1 MIAGGLPNRQAPFL
15 LGFGIGL
22 WDWTADAERFHTCMR
37 HTECMSLMAP
47 FRLAP
52 YFRTRPWGF
61 NDLRPWFDYQTS
73 GEPIGEVWLT
83 GEMCIAE
90 TGPHAGHT
98 LKSIT
103 AEHTQELLGEAAAA
117 GEFPLL
123 VKVLF
128 PKEKLSVQV
137 HPNDALAQQYGFPRG
152 KTECWYALDA
162 TADASV
168 ALGLADGTTPEQVRA
183 AIADETLEKHLKWL
197 PVEKGDMIY
206 VDAGTV
212 HAIGPG
218 AVLLETQQSSDLTYR
233 MYDYGRGREL
243 HVDKSMEAARMT
255 TRAGKVKPVDEG
267 GHAVL
272 VREHYFE
279 MERWPLAAGAAPA
292 ALGVARPAVQMLFC
306 QSGAVKLSGEG
317 FEPFEMKQNQLAVI
331 PAGVASKITSEG
343 TSELIRIA
351 PCAV

>member
-1 MIAGGLPNRQAPFL
+1 MV
-15 LGFGIGL
+15 
-22 WDWTADAERFHTCMR
+22 
-37 HTECMSLMAP
+37 P
-47 FRLAP
+47 FRMAP

-61 NDLRPWFDYQTS
+61 PDLRPWFDYQTS

-90 TGPHAGHT
+90 TGPHAGHS
-98 LKSIT
+98 LKAIT
-103 AEHTQELLGEAAAA
+103 AEHMQELLGEAAAA

-137 HPNDALAQQYGFPRG
+137 HPDDTLAQQHGFPRG

-162 TADASV
+162 KEDAQV
-168 ALGLADGTTPEQVRA
+168 ALGLVEGTTPEQVRA
-183 AIADETLEKHLKWL
+183 GIADETLEKYLKWL
-197 PVEKGDMIY
+197 PVQTGDMIY

-243 HVDKSMEAARMT
+243 HVEKSMQATRVK
-255 TRAGKVKPVDEG
+255 TRAGKVQPVAEG
-267 GHAVL
+267 DHTVL
-272 VREHYFE
+272 IREHYFA
-279 MERWPLAAGAAPA
+279 MEQWRLAAGETSVDLSAPS
-292 ALGVARPAVQMLFC
+292 RSVQMLFC
-306 QSGAVKLSGEG
+306 KSGEVRLG
-317 FEPFEMKQNQLAVI
+317 GAGSEEFELKRNQLAVI
-331 PAGVASKITSEG
+331 PAGVASKVTSNG
-343 TSELIRIA
+343 ASEIIRIA